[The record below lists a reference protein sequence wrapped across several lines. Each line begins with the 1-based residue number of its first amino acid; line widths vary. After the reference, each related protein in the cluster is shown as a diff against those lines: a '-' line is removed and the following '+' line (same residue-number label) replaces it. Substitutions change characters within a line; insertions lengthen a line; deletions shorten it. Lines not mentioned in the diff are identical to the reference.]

1 MPDYTIWQ
9 WILFFFIYC
18 FFGWC
23 FETALVSI
31 EEKHFVNRGF
41 LRSPFLPIYGF
52 GSLVMISA
60 GQPFNDDPVAMFICG
75 ALSATLLEY
84 ITGWLMEL
92 LFKTRYWDYSDC
104 RYNLSGRIC
113 VEATFLWGFMTLLVN
128 YKVHVHLIKPV
139 TDLDRTAII
148 IIDIILIAI
157 FAADFIASAKSAIDV
172 NHLLKRLTEI
182 REELSQFN
190 CKLKEAAENSEKH
203 YIESISRKIQQL
215 QNERSSASD
224 HLNFLKKDLINA
236 HPRARS
242 TKFNN
247 ALTELK
253 IKIRSKDKKKR

>member
-1 MPDYTIWQ
+1 M
-9 WILFFFIYC
+9 IL
-18 FFGWC
+18 
-23 FETALVSI
+23 
-31 EEKHFVNRGF
+31 
-41 LRSPFLPIYGF
+41 
-52 GSLVMISA
+52 A

-84 ITGWLMEL
+84 VTGWLMEL

-148 IIDIILIAI
+148 IIDIVLIAI

-182 REELSQFN
+182 REELSQLN
-190 CKLKEAAENSEKH
+190 SKLKEAAENSEKH

>member
-1 MPDYTIWQ
+1 MPDYTVWQ

-52 GSLVMISA
+52 GSLVMILA

-84 ITGWLMEL
+84 VTGWLMEL

-139 TDLDRTAII
+139 TDLDRTATIRYSI
-148 IIDIILIAI
+148 NSNFRRRFYCFCKISDRCKSSVKTSDRNTGRAI
-157 FAADFIASAKSAIDV
+157 PA
-172 NHLLKRLTEI
+172 
-182 REELSQFN
+182 
-190 CKLKEAAENSEKH
+190 
-203 YIESISRKIQQL
+203 
-215 QNERSSASD
+215 
-224 HLNFLKKDLINA
+224 
-236 HPRARS
+236 
-242 TKFNN
+242 
-247 ALTELK
+247 
-253 IKIRSKDKKKR
+253 

>member
-1 MPDYTIWQ
+1 MPDYTAWQ

-52 GSLVMISA
+52 GSLVMILA
-60 GQPFNDDPVAMFICG
+60 GQPFKDDPVSMFICG

-92 LFKTRYWDYSDC
+92 LFKTRYWDYSDS

-128 YKVHVHLIKPV
+128 YKVHNHLVNPITGLDNPV
-139 TDLDRTAII
+139 II
-148 IIDIILIAI
+148 IIDTILIII
-157 FAADFIASAKSAIDV
+157 FAADLIASAKSAIDV

-182 REELSQFN
+182 REELSQLN
-190 CKLKEAAENSEKH
+190 SKLREAAENSEKRH
-203 YIESISRKIQQL
+203 MESISHKIQQL
-215 QNERSSASD
+215 QKERNSASD

-253 IKIRSKDKKKR
+253 IKIRNKDKKEH